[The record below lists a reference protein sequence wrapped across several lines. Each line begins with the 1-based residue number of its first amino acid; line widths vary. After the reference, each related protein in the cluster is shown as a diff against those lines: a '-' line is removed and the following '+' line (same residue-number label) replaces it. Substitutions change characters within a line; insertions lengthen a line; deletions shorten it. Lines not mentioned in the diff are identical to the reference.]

1 LELVLECQ
9 LEQALL
15 GVLGVL
21 GVKGA
26 VQALEKD
33 LVLGLHLVLVLVWV
47 R

>member
-1 LELVLECQ
+1 MELVLEYQ

-15 GVLGVL
+15 GVLAVAKE
-21 GVKGA
+21 V

-33 LVLGLHLVLVLVWV
+33 LVLGLLLVLVLVWV